1 MQTKGWLAVTAVTLW
16 ITLSPSAHAQSQAT
30 AQSVQELMTL
40 TGAGNLGMQMMNTLL
55 PNLQRMAPQVPAS
68 FWQEFAKEIDPNELV
83 AIVVPIYQRHF
94 TESEIQEMIR
104 FYKTPTGQKFTR
116 ELPLVTQESVAAG
129 QQWGQQI
136 AQRAIAKLQ
145 AQGIKPQ

>member
-1 MQTKGWLAVTAVTLW
+1 
-16 ITLSPSAHAQSQAT
+16 
-30 AQSVQELMTL
+30 
-40 TGAGNLGMQMMNTLL
+40 MQMMNTLL

-94 TESEIQEMIR
+94 TEREIQEMIR